1 MASVV
6 NISVDW
12 STVLNIGALLVAV
25 YSVLKMR
32 TARQAEQVARQKL
45 LNQRAA
51 EEFDEMARS
60 AAHLTSLIRSSN
72 WERSAEIATAL
83 RGGLA
88 RAVGSWPNLVQG
100 IEKDKIEVAS
110 NDLNSLI
117 EMIPV
122 DEQTVEVEKTRAMMA
137 QCNFVI
143 DVVAEIAGQLKY
155 LDES

>member
-1 MASVV
+1 
-6 NISVDW
+6 
-12 STVLNIGALLVAV
+12 
-25 YSVLKMR
+25 
-32 TARQAEQVARQKL
+32 
-45 LNQRAA
+45 
-51 EEFDEMARS
+51 MARS